1 MSIKFFDMF
10 AGIGGFRSGLEAIG
24 GFECVGYCEIDKY
37 AKQAYEAMYDTGG
50 ELYFDD
56 ARKIVPEQLP
66 DFDLLVGGFPC
77 QSFSIAGARKG
88 FDDIR
93 GTLFFK
99 IARIASVKKPKYIFL
114 ENVPGMLNHDSG
126 RTFETILNTLN
137 TGSPKSI
144 KLFGERR
151 CSIACEFLTA
161 CGWKR
166 VSTAC
171 TDEGYD
177 VCWQVLNSKNFGVP
191 QSRIECL
198 LSDILEDNVP
208 EKYYLSRKQAE
219 KLLYKEKPTQG
230 ERIYSSKGLSC
241 TLTSGSGGFGGHSGL
256 YLIEDTENFE
266 LPIKSKTKDGYQIA
280 YPGDSID
287 TAFSGQNSRR
297 GRVGSQVAHTLTTS
311 ATQAYYFI
319 DLNPDPKL
327 TEIARCITA
336 RQDSGISNRKA
347 EHSGLFVENSDVLD
361 DDEKFAVA
369 FVEPNGE
376 VHIGRIRKLTPREC
390 WKLQGFTDGQFDKA
404 NATGLSDSRLYKMAG
419 NAVTVNVI
427 SEIGKIIKKVND
439 KN

>member
-1 MSIKFFDMF
+1 MKV
-10 AGIGGFRSGLEAIG
+10 ARTVWNGGKSGDNFKGLP
-24 GFECVGYCEIDKY
+24 
-37 AKQAYEAMYDTGG
+37 
-50 ELYFDD
+50 
-56 ARKIVPEQLP
+56 IVVSPSQSPEQEK
-66 DFDLLVGGFPC
+66 DLTIQEERC
-77 QSFSIAGARKG
+77 FSR
-88 FDDIR
+88 
-93 GTLFFK
+93 L
-99 IARIASVKKPKYIFL
+99 L
-114 ENVPGMLNHDSG
+114 
-126 RTFETILNTLN
+126 
-137 TGSPKSI
+137 
-144 KLFGERR
+144 
-151 CSIACEFLTA
+151 EFLPLKNLSISSSKMFPVCLTMTQAKHLKQSSVHWMAWGMMCAGRYLTA
-161 CGWKR
+161 KI
-166 VSTAC
+166 S
-171 TDEGYD
+171 EFP
-177 VCWQVLNSKNFGVP
+177 SHE
-191 QSRIECL
+191 IECI
-198 LSDILEDNVP
+198 LSDIIEDNVP

-256 YLIEDTENFE
+256 YLIEDIENFG

-311 ATQAYYFI
+311 ATQAVFFLLPERENDRISHRSLTQSVKLVGRHESNEMDTRVHFI

-336 RQDSGISNRKA
+336 RHDSGISNRKG
-347 EHSGLFVENSDVLD
+347 EHSGVFVESTNFT

-369 FVEPNGE
+369 FVDPNGE

-390 WKLQGFTDGQFDKA
+390 WRLQGFTDDQFDKA
-404 NATGLSDSRLYKMAG
+404 KATGLSDSRLYKMAG